1 MLEPAT
7 EEDALGVDTPQAEP
21 SRPSTALLTP
31 FRSVRRSTLEE
42 RNQSVP
48 DTNTPVASPRE
59 AQSSGAQ
66 CEGGLA
72 SRNGLMI
79 AFDIASTPRW
89 RHACLQRRGSRRA
102 GDAASGLDYLDLKSQ
117 GV

>member
-1 MLEPAT
+1 MHTRRLVVEAGQHYFFKAT
-7 EEDALGVDTPQAEP
+7 P
-21 SRPSTALLTP
+21 LTP

-79 AFDIASTPRW
+79 AFDIASTPR
-89 RHACLQRRGSRRA
+89 RLHACLQRRGSRRA
-102 GDAASGLDYLDLKSQ
+102 GDAASGLDYLDLKSK